1 MLGLTASGTGLAL
14 IPFMGGVVT
23 GATLA
28 GRLMGHLR
36 RYKRPPIVGLAIAT
50 AGLLLLTWRPTS
62 LSLLTVEV
70 IFVVV
75 GVGMGTVLPVTTV
88 AIQNAV
94 ELHQLGTATGT
105 MNFFRSLG
113 GAVAVAVFGA
123 IVLGGIV
130 APGANP
136 ENLAAI
142 RGGDDL
148 AGAFHR
154 LFLAATVGVALGLAS
169 FLAMAERPLR
179 SGKTRAENGTAL
191 E

>member
-1 MLGLTASGTGLAL
+1 M
-14 IPFMGGVVT
+14 
-23 GATLA
+23 
-28 GRLMGHLR
+28 
-36 RYKRPPIVGLAIAT
+36 
-50 AGLLLLTWRPTS
+50 
-62 LSLLTVEV
+62 